1 MARSREDLHP
11 KLQDIPP
18 YQLKKSK
25 KYKVRKQVH
34 STTSFG
40 KMRKMNLP
48 AGPPKKGL
56 SATDAAAEI
65 EKIRKE
71 SGGKFGKQVKAVV
84 IEE

>member
-25 KYKVRKQVH
+25 KYNVRKQVH
-34 STTSFG
+34 SVTRFG
-40 KMRKMNLP
+40 KMRKGSLP